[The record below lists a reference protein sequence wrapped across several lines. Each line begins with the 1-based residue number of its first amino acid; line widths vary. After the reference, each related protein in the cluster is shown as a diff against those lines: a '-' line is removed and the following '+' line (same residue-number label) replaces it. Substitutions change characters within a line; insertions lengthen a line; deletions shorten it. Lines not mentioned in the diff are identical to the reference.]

1 MKKMPDLTHA
11 QWRKA
16 SLSESAQGCVEVAFI
31 PGDLIAVR
39 DSKDVSKPAHV
50 YPVTDWTTFQDR
62 LRGLVPAELSRIVV
76 TIAKDSVLL
85 SDSRGAVEP
94 HVYTHREW
102 LFFLDGVLNREP
114 QLCAAA

>member
-31 PGDLIAVR
+31 PGDLVAVR
-39 DSKDVSKPAHV
+39 DSKDPLKPAHV
-50 YPVTDWTTFQDR
+50 YPVADWITFQNR
-62 LRGLVPAELSRIVV
+62 LRGLVPAEMSRIAVSI
-76 TIAKDSVLL
+76 TGSSVLL
-85 SDSRGAVEP
+85 SDSQDAVEP
-94 HVYTHREW
+94 HIFTHREW

-114 QLCAAA
+114 QLCAST